1 MTILKFATIAVIA
14 RLTACTGIE
23 PLPASDISESRD
35 AELHRHAQY
44 GNR

>member
-1 MTILKFATIAVIA
+1 MIMLKLSVVALFAGLA
-14 RLTACTGIE
+14 ACANFE

-44 GNR
+44 GDR